1 MPELMAKFGGFP
13 RPDPVNFDL
22 GQPEVRAVPNRAKAA
37 DLGLTADDLG
47 FIVRACVDGAYV
59 GEYWEQGD
67 SIDLTLMV
75 DETQSAMTREIASIP
90 IYTPAGSIVPL
101 SSVVEFVNT
110 TAPQQINHIEEQPAI
125 QFSIQVPETMPL
137 QAAMDVLQDEIIVPM
152 RESGMIGPGV
162 VTALAGNADKLIQTR
177 QALFGEWTGFNL
189 DSLANLVQSR
199 GFLALL
205 VTYLLMAALF
215 ESYAYPLVILFSVPL
230 ATLGGFAS
238 LGMMHRWTVND
249 PFTPTQQLDVLTML
263 GFIMLIGIVV
273 NNAILLVHQA
283 LNFMR
288 AEKMPYPRAIVASVR
303 TRVRPIFMTALTT
316 MFGQLPLVILPGAGS
331 ELYRGIGSVLIGG
344 LLVSTVFTLILVPAV
359 FSAAL
364 DAKRIIANSLLRRE
378 PARMPARPA
387 PLGTSDESA

>member
-1 MPELMAKFGGFP
+1 
-13 RPDPVNFDL
+13 
-22 GQPEVRAVPNRAKAA
+22 
-37 DLGLTADDLG
+37 
-47 FIVRACVDGAYV
+47 
-59 GEYWEQGD
+59 
-67 SIDLTLMV
+67 
-75 DETQSAMTREIASIP
+75 
-90 IYTPAGSIVPL
+90 VPL
-101 SSVVEFVNT
+101 SSVVDFVNT

-137 QAAMDVLQDEIIVPM
+137 QAAMNVLQDDIIAPM
-152 RESGMIGPGV
+152 RKSGMIGPGV
-162 VTALAGNADKLIQTR
+162 ITALAGNADKLVQTR

-189 DSLANLVQSR
+189 DSLANLAQSR

-215 ESYAYPLVILFSVPL
+215 ESYAYPLVIMFSVPL
-230 ATLGGFAS
+230 ATLGGFAA

-249 PFTPTQQLDVLTML
+249 PVTPTQQLDVLTML

-288 AEKMPYPRAIVASVR
+288 NEGMPYPQAIVASVR

-316 MFGQLPLVILPGAGS
+316 IFGQLPLVILPGAGS

-344 LLVSTVFTLILVPAV
+344 LLVSTIFTLVLVPAV

-364 DAKRIIANSLLRRE
+364 DAKRVLANLLRRRE
-378 PARMPARPA
+378 PARVPARPA